1 MATTGFNIDV
11 RGDMN
16 AIIADMSRMK
26 ADVADKATVR
36 ALNKTAAQV
45 KTNAARQ
52 IRDVGYQLK
61 VGTIKRALK
70 INKANA
76 GKLTATVVA
85 SGRPIPLMQY
95 GARQT
100 AKGVSVSVL
109 NGRKVIQQAFI
120 ATMPSGH
127 TGVFIRTGKTHKKVV
142 KNGRVQWSGLPIK
155 ELFGPSVPNGLANES
170 VQQALQQLVEEKFP
184 QILRQQIDYLNR

>member
-1 MATTGFNIDV
+1 MADFITVDV

-16 AIIADMSRMK
+16 TIIADMSHMK
-26 ADVADKATVR
+26 ADIADKATVR

-61 VGTIKRALK
+61 VGTIKRALT
-70 INKANA
+70 INKASA
-76 GKLTATVVA
+76 GKLTATVIA

-127 TGVFIRTGKTHKKVV
+127 TGVFIRTGNTHKKVV
-142 KNGRVQWSGLPIK
+142 KRGRVQWSGLPIK

-184 QILRQQIDYLNR
+184 QILQQQIDYLNR